1 MKLRQQKLIIE
12 QLDRKFL
19 TLKSLN
25 QFSSPE
31 RGWIFNIRT
40 AMKMSL
46 RQLGKRLGISA
57 QSVKEIEQ
65 REAEGSLTLRSLS
78 DVAKALD
85 MKLVYAII
93 PKEETLERMIEKKA
107 DKIAREIV
115 LRTSNTM
122 SLEDQKVSDTRI
134 KKAIEEKA
142 DEIINKMPRYLWD

>member
-1 MKLRQQKLIIE
+1 MKLWQQKLIIE

-40 AMKMSL
+40 ALKMSL

-93 PKEETLERMIEKKA
+93 PKEETLEMMIEKRA

>member
-1 MKLRQQKLIIE
+1 MKLGQQKLIIE

-40 AMKMSL
+40 ALKMSL

-93 PKEETLERMIEKKA
+93 PKEETLERMIEKRA

-134 KKAIEEKA
+134 KKAIKEKA

>member
-40 AMKMSL
+40 ALKMSL

-93 PKEETLERMIEKKA
+93 PKEETLERMIEKRA

>member
-1 MKLRQQKLIIE
+1 MKLGQQKLIIE

-40 AMKMSL
+40 ALKMSL

-93 PKEETLERMIEKKA
+93 PKEETLERMIEKRA

>member
-40 AMKMSL
+40 ALKMSL

>member
-1 MKLRQQKLIIE
+1 MKFRQQKLIVE

-40 AMKMSL
+40 ALKMSL

>member
-40 AMKMSL
+40 ALKMSL

-134 KKAIEEKA
+134 KKAIKEKA

>member
-1 MKLRQQKLIIE
+1 MKFRQQKLIVE

-40 AMKMSL
+40 ALKMSL

-93 PKEETLERMIEKKA
+93 PKEETLERMIEKRA

-134 KKAIEEKA
+134 KKAIKEKA

>member
-40 AMKMSL
+40 ALKMSL

-93 PKEETLERMIEKKA
+93 PKEETLEMMIEKRA

>member
-1 MKLRQQKLIIE
+1 MKLGQQKLIIE

-40 AMKMSL
+40 ALKMSL

>member
-1 MKLRQQKLIIE
+1 MKSMQQKLIIE

-19 TLKSLN
+19 SLKSLN
-25 QFSSPE
+25 QITPPE

-40 AMKMSL
+40 ALKMSL

-65 REAEGSLTLRSLS
+65 REAEGSLTLKSLREVS
-78 DVAKALD
+78 NALD

-93 PKEETLERMIEKKA
+93 PKEETLEMMIEKRA

-134 KKAIEEKA
+134 KKAIEEKTQ
-142 DEIINKMPRYLWD
+142 EIIDKMPRYLWD

>member
-1 MKLRQQKLIIE
+1 MKIRQQKLIIE

-40 AMKMSL
+40 ALKMSL

-93 PKEETLERMIEKKA
+93 PKEETLEMMIEKRA

>member
-40 AMKMSL
+40 ALKMSL

-93 PKEETLERMIEKKA
+93 PKEETLERMIEKRA

-134 KKAIEEKA
+134 KKAIKEKA